1 MLLFVIL
8 QLDKMNKC
16 PLGFKS
22 QSIDAESKIR
32 VHSKRALVKVKLF
45 KIILWL
51 GIIALIIPCIVWLVH
66 TFGLV
71 KLY

>member
-1 MLLFVIL
+1 MLLFVTL
-8 QLDKMNKC
+8 QLDKC

-22 QSIDAESKIR
+22 KSIDAESKIR
-32 VHSKRALVKVKLF
+32 VHSNEGVSKVKWF
-45 KIILWL
+45 RIIMWL
-51 GIIALIIPCIVWLVH
+51 GIIALIIPCIVWLIH